1 MLEIDNL
8 TFNYP
13 KRRENVLNDFSLQLA
28 PGGIYGLLGRNGA
41 GKSTLLYL
49 ICGLLFPQKGRVL
62 YKGADTRRRLPDT
75 LSDIFIV
82 PEEFTLPAVSLNQYI
97 KINGPF

>member
-41 GKSTLLYL
+41 GKSTFLYAD
-49 ICGLLFPQKGRVL
+49 CSSHRKDVYFTKEPTHVGDFP
-62 YKGADTRRRLPDT
+62 TRCLT
-75 LSDIFIV
+75 YS
-82 PEEFTLPAVSLNQYI
+82 
-97 KINGPF
+97 